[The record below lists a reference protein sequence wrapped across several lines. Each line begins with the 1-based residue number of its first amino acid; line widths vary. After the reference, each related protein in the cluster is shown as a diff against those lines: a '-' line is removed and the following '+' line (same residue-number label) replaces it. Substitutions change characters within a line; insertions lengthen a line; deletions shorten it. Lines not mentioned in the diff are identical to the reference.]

1 VAARAT
7 AHEFHVPLGSEER
20 AVAGELQRMLVDL
33 VERSA
38 MKIVV
43 GYDGSEAAKRAL
55 ERATTLAGEHN
66 RIVVVAAAESH
77 ARTGITEG
85 AHLDP
90 SEVERRRRDLD
101 DAQAYLAKRGIEG
114 ETIEAQG
121 DPGDVIVEA
130 AKDADLAI
138 VGSRGLN
145 PLQRLLMGSV
155 SSKVVHRAE
164 CDVLVVR

>member
-1 VAARAT
+1 
-7 AHEFHVPLGSEER
+7 
-20 AVAGELQRMLVDL
+20 
-33 VERSA
+33 

-55 ERATTLAGEHN
+55 ERATTIAGESK
-66 RIVVVAAAESH
+66 RIVVVAAAESR
-77 ARTGITEG
+77 AGAGITEG

-90 SEVERRRRDLD
+90 SEVERRRRDLEE
-101 DAQAYLAKRGIEG
+101 AKAYLSGRGVEA

-121 DPGDVIVEA
+121 DPGDVVVEM

-155 SSKVVHRAE
+155 SSKVVHRAD

>member
-1 VAARAT
+1 
-7 AHEFHVPLGSEER
+7 
-20 AVAGELQRMLVDL
+20 
-33 VERSA
+33 

-43 GYDGSEAAKRAL
+43 GYDGSEGSKRAL
-55 ERATTLAGEHN
+55 ERATNFAGEHD
-66 RIVVVAAAESH
+66 RVVVVAAAESH

-101 DAQAYLAKRGIEG
+101 DAQAYLSKRGVEA

-121 DPGDVIVEA
+121 DPGDVIIEA
-130 AKDADLAI
+130 AQDADLAI

>member
-1 VAARAT
+1 
-7 AHEFHVPLGSEER
+7 
-20 AVAGELQRMLVDL
+20 
-33 VERSA
+33 

-55 ERATTLAGEHN
+55 ERATTIAGEHS

-77 ARTGITEG
+77 ARAGITEG
-85 AHLDP
+85 SHLDP
-90 SEVERRRRDLD
+90 SEVERRRRDLEN
-101 DAQAYLAKRGIEG
+101 AQAYLSRRGIEA
-114 ETIEAQG
+114 EAIEAQG
-121 DPGDVIVEA
+121 DPGDVVVEA
-130 AKDADLAI
+130 AKDADLAV

-145 PLQRLLMGSV
+145 PFQRLLMGSV

>member
-1 VAARAT
+1 
-7 AHEFHVPLGSEER
+7 
-20 AVAGELQRMLVDL
+20 
-33 VERSA
+33 

-43 GYDGSEAAKRAL
+43 GYDGSDAAKRAL
-55 ERATTLAGEHN
+55 DKALALAGDDG
-66 RIVVVAAAESH
+66 RIVVVAAAEPH

-90 SEVERRRRDLD
+90 SEIERRRNDLEE
-101 DAQAYLAKRGIEG
+101 AKSLLSERGVEA
-114 ETIEAQG
+114 ETLEAQG

-130 AKDADLAI
+130 AKDADLAV

-145 PLQRLLMGSV
+145 PLQRLFLGSV
-155 SSKVVHRAE
+155 SSKVVQRAE

>member
-1 VAARAT
+1 MSFLTT
-7 AHEFHVPLGSEER
+7 AQIETSVKSL
-20 AVAGELQRMLVDL
+20 
-33 VERSA
+33 SA
-38 MKIVV
+38 I
-43 GYDGSEAAKRAL
+43 DGSEAAKRAL
-55 ERATTLAGEHN
+55 ERATTFAGEHN
-66 RIVVVAAAESH
+66 GVVVVAAAESH

-101 DAQAYLAKRGIEG
+101 DAQAYLSKRGIEAD
-114 ETIEAQG
+114 TIEAQG
-121 DPGDVIVEA
+121 DPGEVVVKA

-145 PLQRLLMGSV
+145 PLQRLLIGSV

>member
-1 VAARAT
+1 
-7 AHEFHVPLGSEER
+7 
-20 AVAGELQRMLVDL
+20 
-33 VERSA
+33 

-55 ERATTLAGEHN
+55 ERATTLAGEQN

-121 DPGDVIVEA
+121 DPGEVIVEA

>member
-1 VAARAT
+1 
-7 AHEFHVPLGSEER
+7 
-20 AVAGELQRMLVDL
+20 
-33 VERSA
+33 

-43 GYDGSEAAKRAL
+43 GYDGSDAAKRAL
-55 ERATTLAGEHN
+55 ERAVTLAGTDG

-77 ARTGITEG
+77 VRAGITEG

-90 SEVERRRRDLD
+90 SEVERRRNDLEE
-101 DAQAYLAKRGIEG
+101 AKAMLSERGIDA

-121 DPGDVIVEA
+121 DPGDVIVRA
-130 AKDADLAI
+130 AEDADLVV

-145 PLQRLLMGSV
+145 PIQRLLLGSV

>member
-1 VAARAT
+1 
-7 AHEFHVPLGSEER
+7 
-20 AVAGELQRMLVDL
+20 
-33 VERSA
+33 

-43 GYDGSEAAKRAL
+43 GYDGSDAARRAL
-55 ERATTLAGEHN
+55 ERAAALASDDAKV
-66 RIVVVAAAESH
+66 VVVAAAEPR
-77 ARTGITEG
+77 ARAGITEG

-90 SEVERRRRDLD
+90 SEVERRRNDLD
-101 DAQAYLAKRGIEG
+101 EAKAFLAERAIEA
-114 ETIEAQG
+114 ETMEAQG
-121 DPGDVIVEA
+121 DAGDVIVDA

-145 PLQRLLMGSV
+145 PLQRLLLGSV